1 MIFLLG
7 QHSTL
12 KQNCF
17 SSNYNEFFSAGK
29 WVVVLRF
36 SIFWSTLSM
45 HGDDDNLKM
54 IRCAWVKASPKLNFF
69 SFSQFWFVPHQS
81 DHHNQQF
88 GHHNHQIIIMT
99 WHYSDIPR
107 HYSDTLNT
115 CCKRKISS
123 GEEVPLRR
131 LGHAA
136 PSWPCQLP
144 YWHHKVWSL
153 SAINSIV
160 TFFFIFFVTIG
171 TEVIDTIIAL
181 IVIITAFIFRLEKH
195 QIGIRLWSSL
205 LITKSSIARA
215 IHIFIF
221 TNFCLGLP

>member
-36 SIFWSTLSM
+36 FIFWSTLSM

-81 DHHNQQF
+81 DHHNHQF
-88 GHHNHQIIIMT
+88 DHHIKSAI
-99 WHYSDIPR
+99 WHSSTLFR
-107 HYSDTLNT
+107 HPHHLLQ
-115 CCKRKISS
+115 KKILS

-131 LGHAA
+131 LRHPA

-160 TFFFIFFVTIG
+160 TFFLIFSVTIS
-171 TEVIDTIIAL
+171 TEVINTIIAL
-181 IVIITAFIFRLEKH
+181 HWL
-195 QIGIRLWSSL
+195 SSL
-205 LITKSSIARA
+205 PPLSSDLKRLVSGYGHHCQWQNHQSQELYTYSSLPI
-215 IHIFIF
+215 
-221 TNFCLGLP
+221 FCLGLP